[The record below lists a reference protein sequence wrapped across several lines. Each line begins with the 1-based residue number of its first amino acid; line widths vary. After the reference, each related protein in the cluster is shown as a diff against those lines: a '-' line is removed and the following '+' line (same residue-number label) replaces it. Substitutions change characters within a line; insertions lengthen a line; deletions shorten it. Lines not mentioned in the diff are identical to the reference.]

1 MAVSRKF
8 LTLNHTTKGQ
18 VNYVKRTKVYKMVIC
33 AMIAAIYATISLALA
48 PISFGAV
55 QFRISEAMTM
65 LPVFDPI
72 TILGVTLGCLVTNLV
87 GFMTGANILGWLD
100 IIFGTAATLIAAVL
114 TWLLRDI
121 RFKGL
126 PVLAAIPPV
135 LTNAVIIGLELCYLI
150 AGEFNWPVFLAN
162 AVSVG
167 AGQVV
172 SCFVLGL
179 PLVWCLQRNGL
190 YKKLFI
196 HSDSMAQ

>member
-1 MAVSRKF
+1 M
-8 LTLNHTTKGQ
+8 
-18 VNYVKRTKVYKMVIC
+18 KRTKVYKMVIC

-179 PLVWCLQRNGL
+179 PLVWFLQRNGL

>member
-1 MAVSRKF
+1 
-8 LTLNHTTKGQ
+8 
-18 VNYVKRTKVYKMVIC
+18 
-33 AMIAAIYATISLALA
+33 MIAAIYATISLALA